1 MSIKI
6 DIIDDRAIITSPY
19 NADFI
24 SAIKRIGG
32 ASWDRARKVW
42 SIPADTVEQAREI
55 MRRVYGEDDRPN
67 TQPNVS
73 VRLTFGKEVYRI
85 HEPIMIYG
93 KTVASA
99 YGRDSGARVGD
110 DVAIVAGN
118 PTSGGSVKNWATI
131 IPEGCIA
138 VLHNVPQAALQME
151 LPKGVTAEVI
161 EKKGPDLAALEAER
175 ERLLARLAEIDQ
187 LLA

>member
-6 DIIDDRAIITSPY
+6 DIIDDRAMITSPY
-19 NADFI
+19 NADFV
-24 SAIKRIGG
+24 SAIKQIGG
-32 ASWDRARKVW
+32 ARWDRARRVW
-42 SIPADTVEQAREI
+42 SIPADTVEQAREV

-67 TQPNVS
+67 AQPNVS
-73 VRLTFGKEVYRI
+73 VRLTFGERVYRTQ
-85 HEPIMIYG
+85 EPIMIYG

-110 DVAIVAGN
+110 DVAFVTGS
-118 PTSGGSVKNWATI
+118 PESGGSVKNWATI

-138 VLHNVPQAALQME
+138 VLHNVPQTALQMD
-151 LPKGVTAEVI
+151 LPEGVTAEVI
-161 EKKGPDLAALEAER
+161 EKKGPDRAALENEKN
-175 ERLLARLAEIDQ
+175 RLLARIAEIDR